1 MRAAIEKS
9 RPAITAKTAKEKQSH
24 FAHWTAFCESEGKDS
39 GLSTVPEQ
47 EDRLCWLLTYGLRYR
62 QEGRTNNPVRSKT
75 VAAALVAIAQGISD
89 LGFADP
95 RYKKNTTQL
104 DSLYKDFLQNLSDE
118 DSPATRAYPANTT
131 IIRRLIQITDL
142 QHHRD
147 GPLNSLAVDLIIIGF
162 FWLLRPAEYLKGAG
176 DGRTTPFKI
185 QDIVFHID
193 GIHYPALTAPLN
205 DSRSLTRIRVASL
218 TFDDQKNA
226 VRGETI
232 SHLPTGDP
240 FFCPCLALGRIVMR
254 FRQANLTDGSLPIHR
269 VPQGPTKHVT
279 PAHVTNLLRHAAV
292 ELEAVTGIAPHLLSS
307 RSLRPGG
314 ATALLIAG
322 IDTSH
327 IQLLGRWKS
336 DAMFRYLRIQAAM
349 HSQRYS
355 QRMLEHGGY
364 SFQPAAL
371 QMTGLPI
378 QAPAAMH
385 IALGG
390 TPPTAAEVLT
400 HGELYDD

>member
-1 MRAAIEKS
+1 MRSAIQIS
-9 RPAITAKTAKEKQSH
+9 RPAITAKTAKQKQSH
-24 FAHWTAFCESEGKDS
+24 FAHWTAFCESEGRDA
-39 GLSTVPEQ
+39 GLRTIPKQ

-62 QEGRTNNPVRSKT
+62 QTGRTNNSVRSKT
-75 VAAALVAIAQGISD
+75 VADALVAISQGISD
-89 LGFADP
+89 LGYADP
-95 RYKKNTTQL
+95 RYKEKTTEFH
-104 DSLYKDFLQNLSDE
+104 SLYTDFLKNLADE
-118 DSPATRAYPANTT
+118 DSPTTRAYPANTT
-131 IIRRLIQITDL
+131 IIRKLIENTDL

-147 GPLNSLAVDLIIIGF
+147 GPLNCLAVDLIIIGF
-162 FWLLRPAEYLKGAG
+162 FWLLRPGEYLKGAS

-185 QDIVFHID
+185 QDIVFNID

-205 DSRSLTRIRVASL
+205 DSRSLARIRVASL

-232 SHLPTGDP
+232 SHLPTGDD
-240 FFCPCLALGRIVMR
+240 FFCPALALGRIVMR
-254 FRQANLTDGSLPIHR
+254 FRAAKLTDGSLPIHR

-279 PAHVTNLLRHAAV
+279 PAHVTNLLRGAAA
-292 ELEAVTGIAPHLLSS
+292 ELEGQTGIAPYLLSS

-322 IDTSH
+322 IDSDH

-349 HSQRYS
+349 HSHRYS
-355 QRMLEHGGY
+355 KRMLEHGGY

-371 QMTGLPI
+371 QMTGLPV

-385 IALGG
+385 VALGG
-390 TPPTAAEVLT
+390 TPPTAAEILA
-400 HGELYDD
+400 HRELYDD